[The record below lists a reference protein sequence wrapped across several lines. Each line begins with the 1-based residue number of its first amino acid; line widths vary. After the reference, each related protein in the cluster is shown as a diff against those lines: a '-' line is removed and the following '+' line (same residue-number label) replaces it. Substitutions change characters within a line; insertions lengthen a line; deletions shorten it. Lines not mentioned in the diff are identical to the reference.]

1 MFMNDHAVS
10 SPAPGGRW
18 CAVERWRPQLAR
30 CGDGAWRAQVDPG
43 TGVEFAQVLDME
55 PAEVVE
61 HAERVRAQYISTALP
76 DVAERAQTLR
86 AMAEQVEA
94 AAEDLGELDALCTG
108 KLATDGAASARAG
121 AAVLRY
127 YAELI
132 SEDPYH
138 AEPDS
143 GLAGVRQTVDRV
155 PVGVGA
161 CILPWNFPLSQACA
175 RLAMLL
181 AAGNAGIYKG
191 SELAQPSLLALEQL
205 AIDAGLPTWAFSVVT
220 GGPEAG
226 RALIEAPQ
234 VDAVCFTGG
243 VSTGLAVAQSAMRS
257 LKRLVLELGG
267 KTPFVVFAD
276 ADRDAALEVGLRAA
290 FHFQGQACNAGSL
303 LMVECPVY
311 DEFLERFAR
320 RAGELRIGHQLAA
333 DTDVG
338 PVISAAARDRI
349 AGMVQ
354 EAARLGAK
362 VHTGGQAPSGQVLV
376 GAASGQAPAEG
387 AAGGQV
393 PAGGGF
399 FYPPTVL
406 SEVPAS
412 AAAATEEIFG
422 PVVIARP
429 FDSEAEIVERV
440 NGSEYGLAAAVW
452 TSDPERAGRL
462 RESLRTGQLYLNT
475 HGQVPPN
482 VPWGGFRLSGLGRL
496 YGRDGLFA
504 FTEARSTY
512 EVCSSYP
519 ARRAAAQA

>member
-1 MFMNDHAVS
+1 MSGNKQAISVPT
-10 SPAPGGRW
+10 PAGRW
-18 CAVERWRPQLAR
+18 SGVERWRPRLAR
-30 CGDGAWRAQVDPG
+30 GSRGGWRTQLDPG
-43 TGVEFAQVLDME
+43 SGKAFAEVLDME
-55 PAEVVE
+55 PEEIVDHAQRIRAEYLS
-61 HAERVRAQYISTALP
+61 AALP
-76 DVAERAQTLR
+76 GVSERAQMLS
-86 AMAEQVEA
+86 AMARQVES
-94 AAEDLGELDALCTG
+94 AAEDLGEIDALCTG
-108 KLATDGAASARAG
+108 KLAADGAATARAG

-132 SEDPYH
+132 AEDPYH
-138 AEPDS
+138 AELDS
-143 GLAGVRQTVDRV
+143 GLAEVRQTVDRV
-155 PVGVGA
+155 PVGLAA

-191 SELAQPSLLALEQL
+191 SELAQPSLLALEEL
-205 AIDAGLPTWAFSVVT
+205 AIEADLPAWAFSVVT

-234 VDAVCFTGG
+234 VDAICFTGG
-243 VSTGLAVAQSAMRS
+243 VPTGLAVAQSAMRS
-257 LKRLVLELGG
+257 LKRLILELGG

-276 ADRDAALEVGLRAA
+276 ADQDAALEVALRAA

-303 LMVECPVY
+303 LMVQRPVY
-311 DEFLERFAR
+311 EEFVERFAR
-320 RAGELRIGHQLAA
+320 RAGDLRIGHQLAA
-333 DTDVG
+333 STEIG
-338 PVISAAARDRI
+338 PVISAAARDRV

-354 EAARLGAK
+354 EAKGLGAR
-362 VHTGGQAPSGQVLV
+362 VLAGGH
-376 GAASGQAPAEG
+376 APARE
-387 AAGGQV
+387 
-393 PAGGGF
+393 GF
-399 FYPPTVL
+399 FYAPTVL

-412 AAAATEEIFG
+412 AAAATEEVFG
-422 PVVIARP
+422 PVVLAHP
-429 FDSEAEIVERV
+429 FAEEAEVVERV

-452 TSDPERAGRL
+452 TSDPDRARRL
-462 RESLRTGQLYLNT
+462 RESLRTGQLYVNT

-519 ARRAAAQA
+519 AGHAPVRA